1 MEFVDETTYILY
13 NILLRIVKKIAD
25 KKSDDFSN

>member
-13 NILLRIVKKIAD
+13 ILLRFVKKIAD